1 MVDTNISLAPSLA
14 HVSGAATVTASAAL
28 FAASDV
34 GRLIGILHKCNTT
47 RAAAT
52 AYNAGQI
59 FIAEYNQVPRLYR
72 VIAAGTTAAAN
83 MAGTTPNYDLNA
95 PNETAPTVL
104 DGTAVLKYLGP
115 GRHVWGWCTITGFTS
130 NVQVAVTIHPRGPFA
145 ATYAS
150 LRWRMGE
157 FSDARGWPIA
167 GTFYK
172 NRLWLFGTATRP
184 QTLWGSE
191 AGDFESMSPTEPDGA
206 VLDTNAIS
214 YSIDDDQVNTARW
227 LMPSPR
233 GLAAGVASGEFL
245 ISPANKNAPLSPAN
259 ISADRQGDRG
269 SDSTATPQRAG
280 GVILFPQR
288 GGKKLRQLEYD
299 FSIDRFTTP
308 DLTALADHITGGGF
322 VETAYADLPN
332 GLYYGL
338 RPDGLVAVLTFDP
351 DQKLRAYT
359 IFGIAEGTVESIA
372 VVPDP
377 TGTSSDLYL
386 SIARTFGGTTT
397 RTVEW
402 MRAPFD
408 GEAEHPTDAFLL
420 DAGLT
425 LSSSVTVNA
434 VSGLSHLEGR
444 TVAIVADGSVRQPQ
458 VVTGGAVPVTGPAAS
473 KIHVGLPYRARIVT
487 LEPEAGARPGNTSQ
501 GAKKRVVNAT
511 LRLLNSGGGSVAG
524 LGMEGERLSYRKLVN
539 AAGQAVPLFSG
550 DYKVTARSKKD
561 TAQLEII
568 HDEPLP
574 FCLMALIQEIE
585 TE

>member
-1 MVDTNISLAPSLA
+1 MPDTNISLAPNLA

-28 FAASDV
+28 FVATDV
-34 GRLIGILHKCNTT
+34 GRLIGILHKSDTM
-47 RAAAT
+47 RAASTLYT
-52 AYNAGQI
+52 AGRV
-59 FIAEYNQVPRLYR
+59 FISEYNQVPRLYR
-72 VIAAGTTAAAN
+72 VIFAGTTAAAL

-95 PNETAPTVL
+95 PNETGTTVM

-115 GRHVWGWCTITGFTS
+115 GRHVWGWSTITGFTNATLVS
-130 NVQVAVTIHPRGPFA
+130 VTIHPRGPFA
-145 ATYAS
+145 ATSTS

-157 FSDARGWPIA
+157 FSNARGWPIA

-172 NRLWLFGTATRP
+172 NRLWVFGSTTRP
-184 QTLWGSE
+184 QTLWASE
-191 AGDFESMSPTEPDGA
+191 SGDFESFAPTEPDGT

-245 ISPANKNAPLSPAN
+245 ISPANKNGALSPSN

-280 GVILFPQR
+280 GTILFPQR

-299 FSIDRFTTP
+299 FSVDRFTSP

-322 VETAYADLPN
+322 IETAYTDLPN
-332 GLYYGL
+332 GLFYGL
-338 RPDGLVAVLTFDP
+338 RPDGKITVLTFDP

-359 IFGIAEGTVESIA
+359 VFEIAGGTVESIA

-377 TGTSSDLYL
+377 TGSSSDLYMAV
-386 SIARTFGGTTT
+386 ARTLAGVTT
-397 RTVEW
+397 RRMEW

-408 GEAEHPTDAFLL
+408 GEAEAANAAFIV

-425 LSSSVTVNA
+425 YSGVAVNTVA
-434 VSGLSHLEGR
+434 GLAHLEGR

-458 VVTGGAVPVTGPAAS
+458 LVTGGIVTITGPAS
-473 KIHVGLPYRARIVT
+473 ILIHVGLAYRARILT
-487 LEPEAGARPGNTSQ
+487 MEPEAGARPGNTSQ
-501 GAKKRVVNAT
+501 GSNKRAVHT
-511 LRLLNSGGGSVAG
+511 ILRLLYSGGGSVSG
-524 LGMEGERLSYRKLVN
+524 LGMPAEALAYRRHADAMGL
-539 AAGQAVPLFSG
+539 AVPLFSG
-550 DYKVTARSKKD
+550 DYKVTPRSRH
-561 TAQLEII
+561 TGAQIEIV

-574 FCLMALIQEIE
+574 FTLLALIQEISSE
-585 TE
+585 